1 MSEKKTPASTFTRL
15 QNRYRLVVMN
25 DDTYEEITTFKLT
38 RLSVYIGLCTVF
50 VLLVGLTITLF
61 MLTPLKYYIPGW
73 GSSRQ
78 SKTEL
83 QVLKM
88 RTDSLQREILV
99 KDQYLNNIRN
109 VLTGNTDL
117 VKDTVSLRVPKAD
130 ISND

>member
-1 MSEKKTPASTFTRL
+1 MSKEKDTASTFTRL

-61 MLTPLKYYIPGW
+61 MLTPLKYYIPGY
-73 GSSRQ
+73 GNSRQ

-88 RTDSLQREILV
+88 KTDSLEQAIQY
-99 KDQYLNNIRN
+99 KDQYLDNIRK
-109 VLTGNTDL
+109 VLTGNTAF
-117 VKDTVSLRVPKAD
+117 VKDTVSIAVPKPD